1 MALCRGQVRGRA
13 LETAS
18 CVDVERRGGMRPR
31 TAMRYGIVLASYP
44 MKNLQ
49 RSEQASPHLFIVSI
63 SSSPLVA
70 GRFVAI
76 HHPLSHRPPLDE
88 VERALGVSRRPK
100 SSAFCPLGLL
110 TRDWKLRRNQPCSV
124 SHACRAPA

>member
-1 MALCRGQVRGRA
+1 MLNDEEGRDAPMHWHEVAADVGRGQK
-13 LETAS
+13 
-18 CVDVERRGGMRPR
+18 D
-31 TAMRYGIVLASYP
+31 GIVLASYP

-63 SSSPLVA
+63 SSSPLIA

-88 VERALGVSRRPK
+88 VERALGVTDDQNLWPFA
-100 SSAFCPLGLL
+100 SSAF
-110 TRDWKLRRNQPCSV
+110 
-124 SHACRAPA
+124 